1 MKLIRNRMKYSA
13 TQLSVCR
20 KAVRSSSALRF
31 VMNEICHWRF
41 WSWYVLGSGS
51 LWLTA
56 YMLSLQ
62 LRLSDVSVLNSP
74 LSLSLSL
81 YIYIYIY
88 TYIHTYTHAHIP
100 PVLSFILEAL
110 WINGLKC
117 FKLYICYHLRISLN
131 AYFCFFTCRSEKNI
145 QNRMYCYLNFS

>member
-62 LRLSDVSVLNSP
+62 LRLS
-74 LSLSLSL
+74 
-81 YIYIYIY
+81 
-88 TYIHTYTHAHIP
+88 
-100 PVLSFILEAL
+100 
-110 WINGLKC
+110 
-117 FKLYICYHLRISLN
+117 
-131 AYFCFFTCRSEKNI
+131 
-145 QNRMYCYLNFS
+145 